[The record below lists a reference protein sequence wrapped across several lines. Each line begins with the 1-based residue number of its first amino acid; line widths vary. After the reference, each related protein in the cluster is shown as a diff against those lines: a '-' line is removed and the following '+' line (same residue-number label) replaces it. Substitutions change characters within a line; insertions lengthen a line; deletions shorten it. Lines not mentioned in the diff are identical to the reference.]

1 MVHINIL
8 PHVRPLFPF
17 SSCELKALVEN
28 AAYVF
33 GWTLGDIEVL
43 VVSDKEVAEKNLEFM
58 GLPGPTNVLSFP
70 LDMDPEAGVNGSML
84 LSAHAVQREAL
95 LFGQKLRDYCLRMLM
110 HSLLHLAGYE
120 HGPAME
126 EMTEQG
132 IQEILRGSYGSSSD
146 A

>member
-1 MVHINIL
+1 MVCINIL
-8 PHVRPLFPF
+8 PHVRLLFPF

-28 AAYVF
+28 AGYIF
-33 GWTLGDIEVL
+33 GWTLGDIEIL
-43 VVSDKEVAEKNLEFM
+43 VVSDKEVAKKNAEFM

-70 LDMDPEAGVNGSML
+70 LDMDLEAGVNGSVL

-95 LFGQKLRDYCLRMLM
+95 LFGQKPRDYCLRMLM

-126 EMTEQG
+126 EMTELG
-132 IQEILRGSYGSSSD
+132 IQEILYGSHASSSD
-146 A
+146 S